1 MTNLEK
7 IRIELETYE
16 DTIINTIKKR
26 IHLGIEVAKEK
37 SKIID
42 KNKFINNNILDLITN
57 KDVENKIIDRLKIK
71 CKDEQ
76 LERIIIELYK
86 NYIIP
91 KTKEVQIDYLNK
103 NSLNLLI

>member
-16 DTIINTIKKR
+16 DIIINTIKKR

-42 KNKFINNNILDLITN
+42 KNKIINNNILDLITN

>member
-1 MTNLEK
+1 M
-7 IRIELETYE
+7 
-16 DTIINTIKKR
+16 
-26 IHLGIEVAKEK
+26 
-37 SKIID
+37 
-42 KNKFINNNILDLITN
+42 DLITN